1 MKRLTL
7 AGLLVSSALMAGMGY
22 NMPSFGDFDT
32 DKNGKI
38 TQAEFENGQQKRMTQ
53 QAEAGKMMRNAANA
67 PTFKDI
73 DTNHDGVIDAA
84 EFKAHQQSCM
94 GQGKGMGQKGN
105 Q

>member
-1 MKRLTL
+1 MKKI
-7 AGLLVSSALMAGMGY
+7 
-22 NMPSFGDFDT
+22 F
-32 DKNGKI
+32 GKI
-38 TQAEFENGQQKRMTQ
+38 TQSEFENGQQKRMTQ

-84 EFKAHQQSCM
+84 EFKTHQQSCM
-94 GQGKGMGQKGN
+94 GQSKGMGQKGN